1 MIAKLSV
8 STNLTAEKAATDFA
22 RIANITQEPLQNVD
36 RMGASVVA
44 LGNNFATTES
54 EIVNF
59 ATNIAGA

>member
-1 MIAKLSV
+1 
-8 STNLTAEKAATDFA
+8 
-22 RIANITQEPLQNVD
+22 
-36 RMGASVVA
+36 MGATVVA